1 MIKRHAP
8 LCPVTEMSAYRI
20 FFLLILVFFFVTGIA
35 QAGNTSVEYFYEDG
49 CLKCDQIS
57 PVIEEVISG
66 YDHVDFSAYSII
78 SHFGL
83 ARQYGVSTVPSV
95 VINKSLVISYDDYK
109 GDNELFG
116 TLLSEAIKR
125 APPVP
130 EFAYSESDLSD
141 LPKGWDADTQT
152 TPFVIFIAGLL
163 AGFNPCLI
171 AVMAFLASAIVSSGG
186 SRKDML
192 VLVTGF
198 CTGIFVTYMVVG
210 FGILNTIGHFP
221 GIRDGITTS
230 MILLI
235 SFLGLWHIYD
245 AYYIRKHSSSSFKTP
260 RSFAGFMHKAQGRN
274 ILLISFVG
282 GGIFSLVKAPCVGA
296 VYLMILEMLI
306 KGDDLLNGT
315 FYLGLYNLGVILP
328 ILILGALLAF
338 GLDPKKVN
346 EIREKRRVEV
356 RLVTGLVLILLAILL
371 NFNII

>member
-1 MIKRHAP
+1 
-8 LCPVTEMSAYRI
+8 MSAYRT
-20 FFLLILVFFFVTGIA
+20 FFLLIIVSFFLTGVA

-78 SHFGL
+78 SHFGR

-109 GDNELFG
+109 GDNELFE
-116 TLLSEAIKR
+116 TLLSEAIET
-125 APPVP
+125 APQIAGFP
-130 EFAYSESDLSD
+130 EHGTNLSG
-141 LPKGWDADTQT
+141 LPGNRDSDTQT
-152 TPFVIFIAGLL
+152 TLFVIFIAGLL

-198 CTGIFVTYMVVG
+198 CTGIFMTYMVVG
-210 FGILNTIGHFP
+210 FGILNTIGYFP

-230 MILLI
+230 IILLLTI
-235 SFLGLWHIYD
+235 LGLWHIYD
-245 AYYIRKHSSSSFKTP
+245 AYYIRKHSRSSFKTP
-260 RSFAGFMHKAQGRN
+260 RSFGGFMHKAEGRN
-274 ILLISFVG
+274 ILFISFVG
-282 GGIFSLVKAPCVGA
+282 GSIFSLVKAPCVGA

-306 KGDDLLNGT
+306 KGDNLLNGT

-328 ILILGALLAF
+328 ILLLGSLLAF